1 MGTAATPTDP
11 AGETPPKHS
20 RLGDHRVI
28 SRWWIGGGI
37 IGVGLFFLAALFGQV
52 VWAANNFD
60 EPSPSDSID
69 AIVVMGAAQW
79 NGDPS
84 PIFEGRLLRALEL
97 YRDDVSRVIVTT
109 GASQPGDRVTQGFAG
124 YEYLRN
130 QGVPDEAIL
139 VITDGTN
146 TWEELTA
153 TERVLADRGLN
164 AVALVSDPY
173 HNYRLLQ
180 MAEDVGL
187 RAWVAPTDLDPT
199 IRNYVRET
207 GASAAGIVLGW
218 RRVSNLR

>member
-1 MGTAATPTDP
+1 MGKAAVSTESADENPSK
-11 AGETPPKHS
+11 GS

-37 IGVGLFFLAALFGQV
+37 IGVGLFFVLATFAQV

-60 EPSPSDSID
+60 EPATSGSID

-79 NGDPS
+79 NGEPS

-97 YRDDVSRVIVTT
+97 YTDDSNRMIVTT
-109 GASQPGDRVTQGFAG
+109 GGKQPGDLVTQGFAG

-153 TERVLADRGLN
+153 TKRVLADRGLSS
-164 AVALVSDPY
+164 VVLVSDPY

-187 RAWVAPTDLDPT
+187 QAWVAPTDLDPT

-207 GASAAGIVLGW
+207 GASAAGLVIGW